1 MILFVPSLNKKI
13 KILIISLLYF
23 QLILKILFDLEK
35 M

>member
-1 MILFVPSLNKKI
+1 MILFVQSLNKKF
-13 KILIISLLYF
+13 KILNVSHLYF